1 MRLLTILCLV
11 LLSVHSYSQE
21 IIDEEFSRKSGLPR
35 NQLVERQGIKYKI
48 NSTTPFTGSSVV
60 YHDNG
65 QLWYRENYKD
75 GKQDGLH
82 EGFWS
87 NGQLWI
93 RTNYKDGKEDGLH
106 ERFYDNLVSR
116 LHSFLIPTTD
126 RGQLKVRGNYKNG
139 EEDGLWE
146 EFFEHLPV
154 DRIQDFVNTRITS
167 LFPNLSIDIIEA
179 VKQGNYD
186 MVETKISRIVRR
198 LVCQHAQVTFD
209 PFCLIE

>member
-1 MRLLTILCLV
+1 MKRLLTILCLV

-21 IIDEEFSRKSGLPR
+21 ILIDEEFSRKSGLPR

-48 NSTTPFTGSSVV
+48 NSTIPFTGSSVV

-75 GKQDGLH
+75 GKPDGLQ

-87 NGQLWI
+87 NGQLWF
-93 RTNYKDGKEDGLH
+93 RQNWKDGKPDGLH

-146 EFFEHLPV
+146 TFHENGQLLSRGNFIDGKLNGLGEIFDENGNLTKTETYRDGELV
-154 DRIQDFVNTRITS
+154 EVN
-167 LFPNLSIDIIEA
+167 
-179 VKQGNYD
+179 
-186 MVETKISRIVRR
+186 
-198 LVCQHAQVTFD
+198 
-209 PFCLIE
+209 